1 MDEKTQIQEERISL
15 ASLIRNILDWV
26 LAMLH
31 AWKKIILGALVI
43 GGVFFSYQQIR
54 KINYTAETTFVL
66 ESESGA
72 GIGQLSSLASLA
84 GVNLGGLT
92 EGSGLFQIDNI
103 IELYQSYTIIKQTLL
118 ARNETAD
125 GNERLI
131 TSYGK
136 DRKLI
141 EKWNAKGVNFEIPQ
155 GQMLVKHDSVLKKVV
170 KEIKERNLVVSKP
183 SRKLSILSVVYSSHD
198 QTFAKNFNEI
208 LVKNVNDFYLES
220 KTKKTGENLKVLA
233 LQADSVKRALDN
245 SLLELAQFDDSNLN
259 LNSSRSQNQ
268 VPRQKIMIDIQ
279 ASSAV
284 FQEVVKNLEI
294 AKLAHRNNMPLIQI
308 IDRPTY
314 PLKDDRMKWYKAAV
328 IGIVFGGVLMVLL
341 LTLIRIYNSVMKVE
355 FNRT

>member
-1 MDEKTQIQEERISL
+1 
-15 ASLIRNILDWV
+15 
-26 LAMLH
+26 
-31 AWKKIILGALVI
+31 
-43 GGVFFSYQQIR
+43 
-54 KINYTAETTFVL
+54 
-66 ESESGA
+66 
-72 GIGQLSSLASLA
+72 
-84 GVNLGGLT
+84 
-92 EGSGLFQIDNI
+92 
-103 IELYQSYTIIKQTLL
+103 
-118 ARNETAD
+118 
-125 GNERLI
+125 
-131 TSYGK
+131 
-136 DRKLI
+136 
-141 EKWNAKGVNFEIPQ
+141 
-155 GQMLVKHDSVLKKVV
+155 
-170 KEIKERNLVVSKP
+170 
-183 SRKLSILSVVYSSHD
+183 VYSSHD